1 MNDQTVA
8 NEQLKA
14 VKRKLESAISSRATL
29 EKDFSH
35 QSTLLIQFISKLS
48 QVCKGLD
55 LELDNRLA
63 KLRISLSK
71 SAPISGI
78 EQDISSISQLLQ
90 QHSLKNDRS
99 ITQMHDQFHQAGK
112 TLQKVNGLPDSLRRN
127 LRSLIKKSEQSK
139 EALIQYVDIFSQLL
153 TFYDGALKA
162 KVNDP
167 SGGLLNSLPLAAKA
181 VTQDKTLPKDVNQKI
196 IEQFTLILNG
206 LTLSEP
212 HNKQLSSIKKKVIT
226 GISND
231 KLMDSFLETFNVIIE
246 DFQEERRT
254 AESFLSTLSKTL
266 ATVKEAVKSTLSTSK
281 DGQNQHNLL
290 NAQLNKQIIEVTSTV
305 EKATS
310 LAEIKVDINQ
320 KLQLIAGTLEEKTS
334 FEYKNQQD
342 LEAQLN
348 SMTQKVNL
356 LEKQSNSFEKR
367 LREQQIKSMQDAL
380 TKLSNRA
387 AFDEYFAKEM
397 VRYHHKPFELAIVV
411 MDLDNFKRINDT
423 YGHTAG
429 DKTLQVIANTLTK
442 KLNENVFIGRYGG
455 EEFVLIYSGIKQDQL
470 MKELNLLNKHIA
482 RLPFKFK
489 NNKVSITMSI
499 GASHVTAN
507 DNIHIAFE
515 RADKALYQAKGQGKN
530 QVVYL

>member
-8 NEQLKA
+8 NGQLKA

-48 QVCKGLD
+48 QVCKGID

-63 KLRISLSK
+63 KLRVLFSK
-71 SAPISGI
+71 SAPITDI
-78 EQDISSISQLLQ
+78 EQDISAISQLLQ
-90 QHSLKNDRS
+90 QHSLKNDQS
-99 ITQMHDQFHQAGK
+99 IIQMHNQFHQAGK
-112 TLQKVNGLPDSLRRN
+112 TLQQINGLPDSLRRS
-127 LRSLIKKSEQSK
+127 LRSLIKESEQSK

-162 KVNDP
+162 KSNEP
-167 SGGLLNSLPLAAKA
+167 SGGLLNSPAALLKPANKNEVLPG
-181 VTQDKTLPKDVNQKI
+181 QVNQKI

-206 LTLSEP
+206 LTLSET
-212 HNKQLSSIKKKVIT
+212 HNKQLTSIKKKIIT

-246 DFQEERRT
+246 DFQEERKT

-281 DGQNQHNLL
+281 SGQDQQNLL

-334 FEYKNQQD
+334 FEYENQKD
-342 LEAQLN
+342 LESQLN
-348 SMTQKVNL
+348 TMTQKVNL
-356 LEKQSNSFEKR
+356 LEKQSYSFEKR
-367 LREQQIKSMQDAL
+367 LQEQQLKSMQDAL
-380 TKLSNRA
+380 TKLGNRA

-397 VRYHHKPFELAIVV
+397 VRYHHQPFDLAIVV
-411 MDLDNFKRINDT
+411 MDLDDFKRINDT

-442 KLNENVFIGRYGG
+442 KLDKKVFIGRYGG
-455 EEFVLIYSGIKQDQL
+455 EEFVLIYSGIKQEQL

-499 GASHVTAN
+499 GVSHITED